1 VYAGHVLRA
10 SGKRSIAA
18 ISVGTNPT
26 FDGVHRRVEAYIIDE
41 GHELD
46 LYDEHLIVEF
56 AERLRGM
63 EKFASVDDLVAQMA
77 KDVDETRARL
87 H

>member
-1 VYAGHVLRA
+1 M
-10 SGKRSIAA
+10 
-18 ISVGTNPT
+18 
-26 FDGVHRRVEAYIIDE
+26 
-41 GHELD
+41 
-46 LYDEHLIVEF
+46 VEF

-77 KDVDETRARL
+77 KDVDEARARL